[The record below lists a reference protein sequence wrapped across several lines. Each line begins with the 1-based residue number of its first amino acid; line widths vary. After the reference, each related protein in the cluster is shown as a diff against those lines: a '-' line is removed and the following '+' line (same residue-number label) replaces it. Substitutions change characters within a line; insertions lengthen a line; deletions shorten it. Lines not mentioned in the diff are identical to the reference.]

1 MKANPN
7 KPDAHLES
15 FVSQI
20 RVVTEAWGNKHDLL
34 HDSGHKDP
42 LKRYDSEP
50 GEGEP
55 LLTFWSEGDAR
66 RVLYEGYQEADE
78 LLEELEKLG
87 VFLEW
92 DDSVTANYYLI
103 NQETELQRQFD
114 ALAQWRW
121 TCRLIEADTADVS
134 GDIYSY
140 FAKNPEDFHRLPHRA
155 FEELISSIFAA
166 RGWKT
171 RVGPGSGD
179 KGVDVRIWQ
188 ESPLGDNLTLI
199 QAKRYA
205 KHQPIRLEAVAALE
219 AHSKREQANGL
230 FITTSRYLPGVREWA
245 GRESVLQL
253 ADMSDLREWCREA
266 SHLAVKERAHALA
279 LESFLPLLH
288 RIREGEAYD
297 RLVTC
302 SRSASFCVVLK
313 ETATGALLVHV
324 PSVLVAGDLHQG
336 AKMPV
341 LDGQV
346 VEEMPGGAV
355 FRAIRTVTDSRVHYW
370 GKRRYYTPWDGQPLW
385 YDTWD

>member
-1 MKANPN
+1 MKAKTT
-7 KPDAHLES
+7 KPDAHLEKL
-15 FVSQI
+15 VAQV
-20 RVVTEAWGNKHDLL
+20 RAVTETWGSKHDF
-34 HDSGHKDP
+34 HDGWGHKDP
-42 LKRYDSEP
+42 LKHYDSEP
-50 GEGEP
+50 DEGEP
-55 LLTFWSEGDAR
+55 LLTFWAEGEAR
-66 RVLYEGYQEADE
+66 SVIYGGYEEADE
-78 LLEELEKLG
+78 LSEELEKLG
-87 VFLEW
+87 VYMEW

-103 NQETELQRQFD
+103 DQETELQREFD
-114 ALAQWRW
+114 ALARWKW

-140 FAKNPEDFHRLPHRA
+140 FEKNPNDFHRLPHRA

-179 KGVDVRIWQ
+179 GGVDVRIWQ

-205 KHQPIRLEAVAALE
+205 KHKPIGLEAVAALE

-230 FITTSRYLPGVREWA
+230 FITTSRYLPGVHEWA

-253 ADMSDLREWCREA
+253 ADTSHLQEWCREA
-266 SHLAVKERAHALA
+266 SQLALKERAHTLA

-288 RIREGEAYD
+288 QIREGAAYD
-297 RLVTC
+297 RLVVC

-313 ETATGALLVHV
+313 ETATGALLVHI
-324 PSVLVAGDLHQG
+324 PSTLVAGDLHRG

-341 LDGQV
+341 LDGQM

-355 FRAIRTVTDSRVHYW
+355 FRAIRKGADSEIYYW
-370 GKRRYYTPWDGQPLW
+370 GQRHFYTPWDGQPLW